1 MTVRK
6 ILPDTDIRRTYLHPH
21 VARLRRKVRIIR
33 LRMGRMAIH
42 RVNQLGVIS
51 LTFTA

>member
-6 ILPDTDIRRTYLHPH
+6 ILPDTDTRRTYLYPH
-21 VARLRRKVRIIR
+21 VARLRREIRIIR
-33 LRMGRMAIH
+33 LRIGRIAIH
-42 RVNQLGVIS
+42 RVNQLGVIF